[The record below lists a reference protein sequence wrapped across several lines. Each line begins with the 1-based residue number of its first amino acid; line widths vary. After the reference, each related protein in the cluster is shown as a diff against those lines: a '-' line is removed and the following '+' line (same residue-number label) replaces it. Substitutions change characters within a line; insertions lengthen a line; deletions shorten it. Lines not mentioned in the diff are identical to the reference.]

1 MLAGHVCHASRGVRL
16 LEGDR
21 AVTDNTDR
29 IDPDLT
35 KALARGREP
44 RRVWALL
51 LTIEDAPQVPSRAV
65 DPLAL
70 WVVALLLLAGAALA
84 KC

>member
-1 MLAGHVCHASRGVRL
+1 LTENEPEGLPPLA
-16 LEGDR
+16 
-21 AVTDNTDR
+21 
-29 IDPDLT
+29 DLSE
-35 KALARGREP
+35 ALARGREP
-44 RRVWALL
+44 RRAWALL
-51 LTIEDAPQVPSRAV
+51 LTIEDAHQVPSRAV

>member
-1 MLAGHVCHASRGVRL
+1 MS
-16 LEGDR
+16 
-21 AVTDNTDR
+21 DNT
-29 IDPDLT
+29 PEGLPPFADLSE
-35 KALARGREP
+35 ARGREP
-44 RRVWALL
+44 RRAWALL
-51 LTIEDAPQVPSRAV
+51 LTIEDAHQVPSRAV